1 VSGRLPVDPG
11 RLRREFPALS
21 PEDLEAYVA
30 VTTRILD
37 ASPAARAQVT
47 REAVAGG
54 RRARDKAARGE
65 ALDPAEA
72 ILARYLEAVE
82 KMQRRSPRPPG

>member
-1 VSGRLPVDPG
+1 
-11 RLRREFPALS
+11 
-21 PEDLEAYVA
+21 
-30 VTTRILD
+30 
-37 ASPAARAQVT
+37 
-47 REAVAGG
+47 VAGG